1 MTAGAGRVCLVT
13 GGSRGIGRAVAERLL
28 AQGDQVAVLSVS
40 GQAPAGA
47 LGVAVDLREDAAV
60 DVAVRQATDE
70 LGPPTV
76 LVHAAGVTGDGL
88 LLSTREED
96 FLRVLDTNLA
106 GAYRITRRALRPM
119 LRART
124 GRIVLVGSAVG
135 LLGGPGQTGYA
146 ASKAGLVGFAR
157 SLVREVGARDITVNV
172 VAPGPVQTDMLA
184 ALPPE
189 RVAALVGQVP
199 LGRVATAD
207 EVAGV
212 VLFLLGP
219 DAGYV
224 TGAVLP
230 VDGGAGMGH

>member
-1 MTAGAGRVCLVT
+1 MTARTAVVT
-13 GGSRGIGRAVAERLL
+13 GGSRGIGLAVVQRLL
-28 AQGDQVAVLSVS
+28 AQGDQVAALSRT
-40 GQAPAGA
+40 GDAPEGA
-47 LGVAVDLREDAAV
+47 LGIAV
-60 DVAVRQATDE
+60 DVRDDDAVDAAFARVTAE
-70 LGPPTV
+70 LGPPTL

-88 LLSTREED
+88 LLTTKDADWTR
-96 FLRVLDTNLA
+96 VVDTNLG
-106 GAYRITRRALRPM
+106 GAYRVTRRVLRPM
-119 LRART
+119 IRQKT

-135 LLGGPGQTGYA
+135 LLGGPGQTSYA
-146 ASKAGLVGFAR
+146 ASKAGLVGLAR

-172 VAPGPVQTDMLA
+172 VTPGPVQTDMLA
-184 ALPPE
+184 ALPAE
-189 RVAALVGQVP
+189 RVAELVASVP
-199 LGRVATAD
+199 LGRVASAE